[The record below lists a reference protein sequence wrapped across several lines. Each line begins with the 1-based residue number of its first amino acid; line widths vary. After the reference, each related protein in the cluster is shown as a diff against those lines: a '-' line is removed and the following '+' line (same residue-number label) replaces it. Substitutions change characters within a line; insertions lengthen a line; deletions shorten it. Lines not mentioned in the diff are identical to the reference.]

1 MDSLTHYWEQL
12 LGLLNRSWFVLGNTQ
27 VNAERVIGLLL
38 ILVFSWWFAHIIE
51 TGIRRITYSRAGKSM
66 SESGVYALGRIVR
79 YVIWIAGSIIGLNFI
94 GLDLGSL
101 ALMGGA
107 IGVGIGFGLQ
117 NIFSNLISGI
127 IILLEKTLKVG
138 DFVDLQSGVMGK
150 VAEINMRYTRIITND
165 AVDII
170 VPNSEFIN
178 GRVVNWTYGD
188 KLRRVQIPFG
198 VAYGVDKELVRS
210 AGLAAARAVEFTVE
224 DEIHKADVWLVNFGD
239 SSLDFQLIVWIGEAG
254 VSSPGRVHAT
264 YLWAIET
271 ELRKAKIEIPF
282 PQRDLHMRS
291 GKLQVQLLPAETTN
305 PTANPADK
313 EN

>member
-1 MDSLTHYWEQL
+1 MEAFTQYWNEIIAV
-12 LGLLNRSWFVLGNTQ
+12 LNHSWFNIGETP
-27 VNAERVIGLLL
+27 VNAERVTGLVVIL
-38 ILVFSWWFAHIIE
+38 IASWWLAHLVE
-51 TGIRRITYSRAGKSM
+51 TGIRRLSRAGKSM
-66 SESGVYALGRIVR
+66 SESGVYTMGRIMR
-79 YVIWIAGSIIGLNFI
+79 YVIWIVGTIIGLNFI

-165 AVDII
+165 VVDII

-198 VAYGVDKELVRS
+198 VAYGVDKEQVRT
-210 AGLAAARAVEFTVE
+210 AGLAAARSVEFTVE
-224 DEIHKADVWLVNFGD
+224 DAIHKADVWLVNFGD

-254 VSSPGRVHAT
+254 VSSPGRVNAA

-271 ELRKAKIEIPF
+271 ELRNANIEIPF

-291 GKLQVQLLPAETTN
+291 GKLQVELLDSHSAKLRN
-305 PTANPADK
+305 SKAD
-313 EN
+313 

>member
-1 MDSLTHYWEQL
+1 MDMLIQYWEQL
-12 LGLLNRSWFVLGNTQ
+12 LGLLNRSWFSIGETPVTF
-27 VNAERVIGLLL
+27 ERVAWLLA
-38 ILVFSWWFAHIIE
+38 ILVISWWLAHFVE
-51 TGIRRITYSRAGKSM
+51 NGIRRITHSRAGKSM
-66 SESGVYALGRIVR
+66 SESGVYAMGRIVR
-79 YVIWIAGSIIGLNFI
+79 YVIWIVGSIIGLNFI
-94 GLDLGSL
+94 GLDMGSL

-198 VAYGVDKELVRS
+198 VAYGTDKEKVHT
-210 AGLAAARAVEFTVE
+210 AGLTAARNVEFTVE
-224 DEIHKADVWLVNFGD
+224 DELHKADVWLVNFGA

-254 VSSPGRVHAT
+254 VSSPGRVSAA
-264 YLWAIET
+264 YMWAIET
-271 ELRKAKIEIPF
+271 ELGKAGIEIPF

-291 GKLQVQLLPAETTN
+291 GRLQVELLDPR
-305 PTANPADK
+305 TANHPINK
-313 EN
+313 TE

>member
-1 MDSLTHYWEQL
+1 MEAFSQYWNEIIEV
-12 LGLLNRSWFVLGNTQ
+12 LNRSWFSIGETS
-27 VNAERVIGLLL
+27 VNAERVTGLVI
-38 ILVFSWWFAHIIE
+38 ILVFSWWLAHLVE
-51 TGIRRITYSRAGKSM
+51 TGIRRLSRAGKSM
-66 SESGVYALGRIVR
+66 SESGLYTMGRIMR

-94 GLDLGSL
+94 GLDRGSL

-198 VAYGVDKELVRS
+198 VAYGVDKEQVRA
-210 AGLAAARAVEFTVE
+210 AGLAAARSVEFTV
-224 DEIHKADVWLVNFGD
+224 KM
-239 SSLDFQLIVWIGEAG
+239 
-254 VSSPGRVHAT
+254 
-264 YLWAIET
+264 
-271 ELRKAKIEIPF
+271 PF
-282 PQRDLHMRS
+282 TRPMC
-291 GKLQVQLLPAETTN
+291 GW
-305 PTANPADK
+305 
-313 EN
+313 